1 MLLEATI
8 AGWLDRKLIESLKS
22 SPHFSVLADE
32 CVDISTTEELSICC
46 RWIVNGKPEEHFLTV
61 LHICAQDAA
70 TISDAISSFL
80 ESNNLDYRKLIGQG
94 YDGAAT
100 FARER
105 NGVQKRMRTL
115 AAHSFYIHCACHR
128 LQLASMQAA
137 NSVPE
142 IKKMF
147 GTMGNI
153 WKLFFYSPKKAESL
167 KAVQSVLKLPELKI
181 VKPSDTR
188 WLSYEHCV
196 WAIYRELP
204 ALIVTLQQLYE
215 TSGDAEAY
223 GIGALLATYTGVA
236 SIVFLS
242 EVLDILARMNVSMQR
257 KLLDLSR
264 LPVLL
269 KITMDQLEHLKDER
283 SEWLGSVESEISLLK
298 EKHDITLGTH
308 GFAQSHWSSIIT
320 TAEYR
325 TLVAIPYVDSLL
337 LNIKSRFTDK
347 AVKIVTAMS
356 IFSPSLL
363 PLKRLYYHTAKS
375 KSRFLP
381 SSMEKKQR
389 LSMR

>member
-1 MLLEATI
+1 MLLEAI
-8 AGWLDRKLIESLKS
+8 NSWLDKKLIESLKS
-22 SPHFSVLADE
+22 SPYFSVLADE

-61 LHICAQDAA
+61 LYLCAQDAA

-80 ESNNLDYRKLIGQG
+80 ESKNLDYRKLIGQG

-100 FARER
+100 FAGEL

-147 GTMGNI
+147 GTMGDI

-167 KAVQSVLKLPELKI
+167 KAVQSVLKLPE
-181 VKPSDTR
+181 KPSDTR
-188 WLSYEHCV
+188 WLSHECCV
-196 WAIYRELP
+196 RAIYRELP

-215 TSGDAEAY
+215 TSGDPEAY
-223 GIGALLATYTGVA
+223 DIGALLATYTGVA

-242 EVLDILARMNVSMQR
+242 EVLDILARMNVLMQR

-269 KITMDQLEHLKDER
+269 KITTDQLQHLMDER
-283 SEWLGSVESEISLLK
+283 SE
-298 EKHDITLGTH
+298 
-308 GFAQSHWSSIIT
+308 
-320 TAEYR
+320 
-325 TLVAIPYVDSLL
+325 
-337 LNIKSRFTDK
+337 
-347 AVKIVTAMS
+347 
-356 IFSPSLL
+356 
-363 PLKRLYYHTAKS
+363 
-375 KSRFLP
+375 
-381 SSMEKKQR
+381 
-389 LSMR
+389 

>member
-1 MLLEATI
+1 MEF
-8 AGWLDRKLIESLKS
+8 K
-22 SPHFSVLADE
+22 
-32 CVDISTTEELSICC
+32 
-46 RWIVNGKPEEHFLTV
+46 
-61 LHICAQDAA
+61 
-70 TISDAISSFL
+70 
-80 ESNNLDYRKLIGQG
+80 
-94 YDGAAT
+94 
-100 FARER
+100 
-105 NGVQKRMRTL
+105 KRMRTL

-153 WKLFFYSPKKAESL
+153 WKFFFYSPKKAEPL
-167 KAVQSVLKLPELKI
+167 KAVRYVLKLPEFKI

-188 WLSYEHCV
+188 WLSHEHCV
-196 WAIYRELP
+196 RAIYRELH

-223 GIGALLATYTGVA
+223 GIGALLVTYIGVA

-257 KLLDLSR
+257 KLLNLSR

-269 KITMDQLEHLKDER
+269 KITTDQLEHLKDER

-308 GFAQSHWSSIIT
+308 GSARSRWSSIT
-320 TAEYR
+320 ATAEYR

-337 LNIKSRFTDK
+337 LNIKS
-347 AVKIVTAMS
+347 I
-356 IFSPSLL
+356 
-363 PLKRLYYHTAKS
+363 Y
-375 KSRFLP
+375 
-381 SSMEKKQR
+381 
-389 LSMR
+389 

>member
-1 MLLEATI
+1 MMEQPPL
-8 AGWLDRKLIESLKS
+8 
-22 SPHFSVLADE
+22 
-32 CVDISTTEELSICC
+32 
-46 RWIVNGKPEEHFLTV
+46 PENAMEF
-61 LHICAQDAA
+61 
-70 TISDAISSFL
+70 
-80 ESNNLDYRKLIGQG
+80 KKG
-94 YDGAAT
+94 
-100 FARER
+100 
-105 NGVQKRMRTL
+105 MRTL
-115 AAHSFYIHCACHR
+115 AAHTFYIHCACHR

-188 WLSYEHCV
+188 WLSHERCV

-204 ALIVTLQQLYE
+204 ALIITLQQLYE

-269 KITMDQLEHLKDER
+269 KITTDQLEHLKDER

-308 GFAQSHWSSIIT
+308 GSA
-320 TAEYR
+320 
-325 TLVAIPYVDSLL
+325 
-337 LNIKSRFTDK
+337 
-347 AVKIVTAMS
+347 
-356 IFSPSLL
+356 
-363 PLKRLYYHTAKS
+363 
-375 KSRFLP
+375 
-381 SSMEKKQR
+381 
-389 LSMR
+389 